1 LQISAVA
8 ILTDPLLG
16 LDRLRGR
23 RITAERAMG
32 RYLIRR
38 LLWMVVVVIGVS
50 IVVFSLIH
58 ITPGDPAQIML
69 GPTAGMDEV
78 RALRRQLGLDQP
90 VVLQY
95 GIWASR
101 VVHGDLGESI
111 VLRRPVL
118 GEIIGRFKNT
128 AILASAAIF
137 ISFTLGIALG
147 ILSAVRRGSALDR
160 GVMLLATFGLSLPS
174 FWFGLML
181 IILFSVRLGWLPGT
195 GMMSPV
201 GGGGPLDVLQHL
213 ILPALALAV
222 VPLAVIAR
230 YTRSSMLE
238 VLGQDFVRTA
248 RAKGLGER
256 AVTWGHVFR
265 NTLVALVT
273 MLGLQVGFLLA
284 GAVYVENVF
293 SWPGIGQMLVDA
305 ILKRDFPLVQG
316 GILLVATVYVVV
328 NLVTDLLYAALDPRI
343 ALT

>member
-1 LQISAVA
+1 VA
-8 ILTDPLLG
+8 H
-16 LDRLRGR
+16 
-23 RITAERAMG
+23 
-32 RYLIRR
+32 YLIRR
-38 LLWMVVVVIGVS
+38 FLWMIVVVIGVS
-50 IVVFSLIH
+50 IVVFGLIH

-69 GPTAGMDEV
+69 GPNAGVEEV
-78 RALRRQLGLDQP
+78 QALRRQLGLDQP
-90 VVLQY
+90 VILQY

-101 VVHGDLGESI
+101 VVQGDLGDSI

-118 GEIIGRFKNT
+118 GEITSRFKNT
-128 AILASAAIF
+128 ALLAGAAVV
-137 ISFTLGIALG
+137 ISFTTGPALG

-160 GVMLLATFGLSLPS
+160 FVMLFATFGLSLPS

-195 GMMSPV
+195 GMTSAV
-201 GGGGPLDVLQHL
+201 DGGDALDIAKHL
-213 ILPALALAV
+213 LMPAVALAV

-238 VLGQDFVRTA
+238 VLGQDYVRTA

-256 AVTWGHVFR
+256 SVTWSHVFR
-265 NTLVALVT
+265 NSLVALVT

-284 GAVYVENVF
+284 GAVYIENVF

-316 GILLVATVYVVV
+316 GVLLVATVYVVV
-328 NLVTDLLYAALDPRI
+328 NLLTDLLYAALDPRI
-343 ALT
+343 GLA